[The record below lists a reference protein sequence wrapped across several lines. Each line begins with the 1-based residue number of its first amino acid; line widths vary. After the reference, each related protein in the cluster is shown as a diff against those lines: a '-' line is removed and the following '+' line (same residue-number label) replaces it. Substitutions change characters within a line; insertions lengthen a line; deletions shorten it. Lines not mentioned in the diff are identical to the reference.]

1 MEQKYA
7 VAYARFSTEK
17 QNYTSIEVQIE
28 KIEQFCKENNLILI
42 ERYIDEAQS
51 GSTDRRKNFQRM
63 ILDAEKGLFKYV
75 VVHRN
80 DRWARNTEDAM
91 YYKKVL
97 NMHGVKMLS
106 VIENFDTKTPE
117 GGFFNLV
124 SMGMAEL
131 YTKKLTRES
140 WEGLLATARECKVI
154 GGNPPYGYK
163 IEGSGKNKHY
173 VVDPERAKVIKAL
186 FEDVANGSSYIQA
199 YNKLKE
205 QGCDMTN
212 FAISTTIDR
221 LRNPRYK
228 GEYVFNRQAARSA
241 DHKRKRHQYKDESEI
256 IRIPNGFPRIVSDEL
271 FDKVQRILDSRKQ
284 RKTIKKDS
292 PYLLTSLIRCGEC
305 GKAVSGTIGY
315 TGGRGS
321 IRHYYLCS
329 STRLPKCANKPL
341 NIKYLDEYIVALMR
355 NVFLKVE
362 NAKWLKE
369 LIQTALATKEF
380 KHKMAITDNLKKIR
394 ELEEA
399 INDKEQERFSRQMNI
414 TAQKFLEE
422 DIADLQREK
431 FKILAQNKQLEME
444 LNETSNENIYI
455 EQIRRSIR
463 MFKPM
468 FSTLVI
474 QSRREFLKKALNR
487 IVLSRDSISVFVNL
501 WWFVVPNYNNILANE
516 LLVEIKESRDFV
528 NYLNFD
534 AEQVKIENLKFVD
547 LPKVEV

>member
-173 VVDPERAKVIKAL
+173 VVDPERAKIIKAL

-256 IRIPNGFPRIVSDEL
+256 IRIPNG
-271 FDKVQRILDSRKQ
+271 
-284 RKTIKKDS
+284 
-292 PYLLTSLIRCGEC
+292 
-305 GKAVSGTIGY
+305 
-315 TGGRGS
+315 
-321 IRHYYLCS
+321 
-329 STRLPKCANKPL
+329 
-341 NIKYLDEYIVALMR
+341 
-355 NVFLKVE
+355 
-362 NAKWLKE
+362 
-369 LIQTALATKEF
+369 
-380 KHKMAITDNLKKIR
+380 
-394 ELEEA
+394 
-399 INDKEQERFSRQMNI
+399 
-414 TAQKFLEE
+414 
-422 DIADLQREK
+422 
-431 FKILAQNKQLEME
+431 
-444 LNETSNENIYI
+444 
-455 EQIRRSIR
+455 
-463 MFKPM
+463 
-468 FSTLVI
+468 
-474 QSRREFLKKALNR
+474 
-487 IVLSRDSISVFVNL
+487 
-501 WWFVVPNYNNILANE
+501 
-516 LLVEIKESRDFV
+516 
-528 NYLNFD
+528 
-534 AEQVKIENLKFVD
+534 
-547 LPKVEV
+547 